1 LERQGRIFDKNW
13 SHYNGAHVVAKHPT
27 MSVDELYG
35 QFIKTW
41 KEFFA
46 MKKHQ
51 HAGAF
56 EPLTYE
62 NGRNIVGIPLQKKG
76 VRNHAVITG
85 MGIISPVGNDPE
97 TVTKALKES
106 RSGLGPI
113 TKFDTSHFRSDIGG
127 EIRQFK
133 PEEHLGAEEIKDY
146 SDAYIQYAI
155 AAARNAIKDS
165 GLEFD
170 QNTVK
175 RNVALVL
182 GTCNGGLLSAEE
194 EYKWKHN
201 KSDLA
206 FNERLNLQA
215 QYYGFGKAMAQTLGI
230 GGEIWLATT
239 ACSATTGAIGIAQML
254 INRGYYDTV
263 LVGGSDSLCVA
274 NISGFN
280 GLKATAT
287 GHTAPFSVPPGL
299 NTGEAACFWVVEE
312 MEKAILRHAR
322 CYGKIVGHATTSDA
336 YHPTAPD
343 PRGDGA
349 YRTLRNALDDSQ
361 VELSDI
367 GCINAH
373 GTGTE
378 ANDRSETR
386 GIIKFQGNNAIP
398 VISLK
403 SFFGH
408 CMGSTGILEATCNI
422 LGMNNDFIPPT
433 INFSEPRPGCNLDY
447 VPNKPRKKE
456 YNAFISANYAFGGNN
471 AAIVLSKWDHI
482 VKPVECKNKKVVIT
496 GTGIVSALGLGTEN
510 TVRALKNKNR
520 GLSKIT
526 GLNLNNMK
534 SQLAGFVPE
543 FRASDVDRRLDLSGM
558 NKISSIATA
567 ASSLALENA
576 GLRVNRRNAGDFGI
590 VMGVCNGPN
599 EMEHMDSVFSSDNYT
614 SDLNS
619 FSNITAN
626 STAGW
631 VSNALCLKGVSMTLS
646 PGPHAGL
653 QSLAYAYDFL
663 SDGRAKSI
671 LAGAADE
678 VYAQAYFN
686 YNLLNF
692 LFQGE
697 DETDYKINLSSKK
710 RKVLGEGSAVIV
722 TETLESAQERNAR
735 ILAEITG
742 YGMSMDAGSFSEQNL
757 GSEGLEH
764 ACKTAMER
772 SGIEPDNINLIVWA
786 PQGNI
791 QDKKVLDALQNVLG
805 QHYNNVPFGATTFNT
820 GFIES
825 ATILTTLGAT
835 LESLNNDNTL
845 WPQITGLP
853 ELDERELTKIPEYIL
868 ALGSTDIGYNFAVVL
883 RNGKMI

>member
-1 LERQGRIFDKNW
+1 
-13 SHYNGAHVVAKHPT
+13 
-27 MSVDELYG
+27 
-35 QFIKTW
+35 
-41 KEFFA
+41 
-46 MKKHQ
+46 
-51 HAGAF
+51 
-56 EPLTYE
+56 
-62 NGRNIVGIPLQKKG
+62 
-76 VRNHAVITG
+76 
-85 MGIISPVGNDPE
+85 
-97 TVTKALKES
+97 
-106 RSGLGPI
+106 
-113 TKFDTSHFRSDIGG
+113 
-127 EIRQFK
+127 
-133 PEEHLGAEEIKDY
+133 
-146 SDAYIQYAI
+146 
-155 AAARNAIKDS
+155 
-165 GLEFD
+165 
-170 QNTVK
+170 
-175 RNVALVL
+175 
-182 GTCNGGLLSAEE
+182 
-194 EYKWKHN
+194 
-201 KSDLA
+201 
-206 FNERLNLQA
+206 
-215 QYYGFGKAMAQTLGI
+215 
-230 GGEIWLATT
+230 
-239 ACSATTGAIGIAQML
+239 
-254 INRGYYDTV
+254 
-263 LVGGSDSLCVA
+263 
-274 NISGFN
+274 
-280 GLKATAT
+280 
-287 GHTAPFSVPPGL
+287 
-299 NTGEAACFWVVEE
+299 
-312 MEKAILRHAR
+312 
-322 CYGKIVGHATTSDA
+322 
-336 YHPTAPD
+336 
-343 PRGDGA
+343 
-349 YRTLRNALDDSQ
+349 
-361 VELSDI
+361 
-367 GCINAH
+367 
-373 GTGTE
+373 
-378 ANDRSETR
+378 
-386 GIIKFQGNNAIP
+386 
-398 VISLK
+398 
-403 SFFGH
+403 
-408 CMGSTGILEATCNI
+408 
-422 LGMNNDFIPPT
+422 
-433 INFSEPRPGCNLDY
+433 
-447 VPNKPRKKE
+447 
-456 YNAFISANYAFGGNN
+456 
-471 AAIVLSKWDHI
+471 
-482 VKPVECKNKKVVIT
+482 VECKNKKDVIT